1 MRIACAL
8 VATTPVGVAVSMA
21 SCAQTPPNV
30 TLHSFQQAQKV
41 DVVCIQVNDANGNA
55 VAPSPVPENKC
66 TPVPSGVNSA
76 TLQFHIYAVVTQT
89 TPGALAVVD
98 LTAGN
103 VVDVDRSTPGVDF
116 IPVGATPT
124 DVAVT
129 RDGLFT
135 FVSSA
140 DPNKLAIYAIDNT
153 RLLGN
158 STVGSLPPSDGAPLM
173 QQRPLVLSELRSCAL
188 PQPPQALAVLPSD
201 PSDGGSP
208 GAYPLVVLLR
218 AAAGMP
224 AVVATIDPTSMAP
237 GSLSPC
243 SILGATALS
252 GQVAASPTPG
262 PAWPDGV
269 PYAGVGDLRLQEP
282 APGPQCTLP
291 IADAGAPDDAAGM
304 AVGLGDAG
312 PADAGAS
319 DAGAND
325 AASDA
330 ANAGP
335 TLQPPHPTSIALR
348 TDTPLLYVADDAV
361 PVIHVIDL
369 HDPSSPR
376 EIDPLLATSVAEPS
390 RRVAVGEIAISPATH
405 DYKVFLYAIDA
416 RQGTLM
422 VYDVTDPV
430 NSPHV
435 PLERPHPEL
444 NPFAPLDRLSFSAPV
459 AAVAFVRHDW
469 SLPSQVDAIHQYT
482 GVLCNPNPNAY
493 PDAGVFVDR
502 GAYYRADQAAL
513 IESMV
518 TNGGTVQTLP
528 SRLRGVFGFATLS
541 NGAVVTIDVDDWDAP
556 CRRPDKMAT
565 GSITGV
571 LDVPEPDPGPGDLD
585 PYHAPF
591 TNSAPPHTAAVTL
604 EAFFPVSAPHRLR
617 SGFLLRSDSV
627 VGIHMPSLVGVPQL
641 FSATGAPVPTTGV
654 GGATSPVLLPAPLPT
669 GFSDP
674 PSVSTATATAVDG
687 GATSNGGSD
696 GGQDG
701 APPNADPSH
710 TLPGIRVSFD
720 DPTTHQDQDWAVT
733 YEGALP
739 TVSGIAADIKS
750 TSTDP
755 NVAYQTLTLS
765 APGAQFCARGVEDWS
780 IGQTRANQVLSEI
793 GRAFA
798 VPPSTVMTNLGSSAP
813 TLPQWTSD
821 YVEISDDLL
830 PASDPYWSEP
840 IETNDCWDRPLAD
853 DPGRPRGPDP
863 AGPPPST
870 LALAQDRYNA
880 CQQTF
885 GAAADADTHLLR
897 DLPILQAHDD
907 SLEVGRFGWFPG
919 PVAAADGGSPDA
931 GANTNLTREETTNR
945 VVVPGDPSNVPF
957 LRLTRCCFHH
967 QAAFKVRAGGQW
979 LAIGSSVGL
988 LHHVKADATGA
999 CVLSCEPR
1007 TTLLNARAFDIPWWS
1022 SDSTKGVCSAVA
1034 APSFDRDSPLAM
1046 RNPMF
1051 SFVMWAGCPGSTPP
1065 THDHTLSTRDLA
1077 WRFSMRGGFVP
1088 LTVQLTSPTT
1098 GNAVSPQSMRFIGS
1112 LGQLAVVD
1120 GESQGLVLIDL
1131 NLLAVVH
1138 NYF

>member
-1 MRIACAL
+1 MRIVCAL
-8 VATTPVGVAVSMA
+8 VAMTAVGVAVSMA

-41 DVVCIQVNDANGNA
+41 DVVCIKVNDANGNA
-55 VAPSPVPENKC
+55 IPKPIPVAENQC
-66 TPVPSGVNSA
+66 TPVPSGVTGA
-76 TLQFHIYAVVTQT
+76 TLQYHLYAVVTQT
-89 TPGALAVVD
+89 TPGAVAVVD
-98 LTAGN
+98 LTAGY

-124 DVAVT
+124 DIAVT
-129 RDGLFT
+129 RDGQRT

-140 DPNKLAIYAIDNT
+140 DPSKLAIYAIDNK

-158 STVGSLPPSDGAPLM
+158 STGDSS
-173 QQRPLVLSELRSCAL
+173 QRPLALSELQSCAL
-188 PQPPQALAVLPSD
+188 PQPPQALAVVASD
-201 PSDGGSP
+201 PGDGGTP
-208 GAYPLVVLLR
+208 GPFALVALLR

-224 AVVATIDPTSMAP
+224 AVVATIDPTSMAA

-252 GQVAASPTPG
+252 GQAAASPAPG
-262 PAWPDGV
+262 PPWPDGV
-269 PYAGVGDLRLQEP
+269 PYASVGDLRLQEP

-291 IADAGAPDDAAGM
+291 VADAGAADDAAGM

-312 PADAGAS
+312 PGDAGPDDAGAS
-319 DAGAND
+319 DAV
-325 AASDA
+325 ASDA
-330 ANAGP
+330 ATGGLTP
-335 TLQPPHPTSIALR
+335 QRPHPTSIALR
-348 TDTPLLYVADDAV
+348 TDTPLLYVADDAI

-369 HDPSSPR
+369 HDPTSPR
-376 EIDPLLATSVAEPS
+376 EIDPLSATSVAEPA
-390 RRVAVGEIAISPATH
+390 RRVAVGDMAISPATH

-430 NSPHV
+430 TSPHV

-469 SLPSQVDAIHQYT
+469 SLPSQLPSQVDTIHQYT

-493 PDAGVFVDR
+493 HPDAGVVDR

-541 NGAVVTIDVDDWDAP
+541 NGTVVTIDVDDWDAP
-556 CRRPDKMAT
+556 CRRPDPMAP
-565 GSITGV
+565 GFITGV
-571 LDVPEPDPGPGDLD
+571 LDVPEPDAGPGDLD

-591 TNSAPPHTAAVTL
+591 TNSAPPNTAAVTL

-627 VGIHMPSLVGVPQL
+627 VGIHMPNLVGIPQL
-641 FSATGAPVPTTGV
+641 FNATGAPVPTTGV
-654 GGATSPVLLPAPLPT
+654 GGATSPVLLPAPLPP
-669 GFSDP
+669 GFIDP
-674 PSVSTATATAVDG
+674 SASTATAMTADG
-687 GATSNGGSD
+687 GAASDGGSD
-696 GGQDG
+696 AGQDG
-701 APPNADPSH
+701 AVPSADPTH
-710 TLPGIRVSFD
+710 TLPGISVSFD

-739 TVSGIAADIKS
+739 TVSGIAADIAS

-765 APGAQFCARGVEDWS
+765 APGAQFCARGVEDWQ
-780 IGQTRANQVLSEI
+780 IGQARANQVLSEMT
-793 GRAFA
+793 RAFS
-798 VPPSTVMTNLGSSAP
+798 VQPSRVMTNLGSSAP

-830 PASDPYWSEP
+830 SASDPYWTEP
-840 IETNDCWDRPLAD
+840 IEENDCWDRPLAD
-853 DPGRPRGPDP
+853 DPNRPRDP
-863 AGPPPST
+863 TTNAVRPST
-870 LALAQDRYNA
+870 PALAQNRYNA

-885 GAAADADTHLLR
+885 GAAVDADTHLLR

-919 PVAAADGGSPDA
+919 PVAAADGGSQDA
-931 GANTNLTREETTNR
+931 GASTTLTREETTNR

-967 QAAFKVRAGGQW
+967 QAAFKVRTGGQW

-1007 TTLLNARAFDIPWWS
+1007 STLLNARAFDIPWWS
-1022 SDSTKGVCSAVA
+1022 GDTTKPVCSAVP
-1034 APSFDRDSPLAM
+1034 APSFDRDSPVAM

-1051 SFVMWAGCPGSTPP
+1051 SFVMWAGCPGSALP
-1065 THDHTLSTRDLA
+1065 THDHTLSTRDLT